1 MHTSLLTVAIMATT
15 ALATSFST
23 SVTATTLTSSPLAL
37 ATPLFLTP
45 LVPDAVPTAFP
56 TAFPTASPTFNSVPA
71 HVDAFP
77 TSTGTLEAHI
87 SLARPRI
94 PIPIFTPR
102 TPKYRPTP
110 TSTPDL
116 VSEPRRYVNYTEQK
130 HHIEFATLVVG
141 ESDLRAPS
149 FQDEAPAKEPVA

>member
-56 TAFPTASPTFNSVPA
+56 TASPTFSSVPA

-102 TPKYRPTP
+102 TPKYRPAP

-130 HHIEFATLVVG
+130 HHIEFATLVAG

-149 FQDEAPAKEPVA
+149 FEDEAPAKEPVA